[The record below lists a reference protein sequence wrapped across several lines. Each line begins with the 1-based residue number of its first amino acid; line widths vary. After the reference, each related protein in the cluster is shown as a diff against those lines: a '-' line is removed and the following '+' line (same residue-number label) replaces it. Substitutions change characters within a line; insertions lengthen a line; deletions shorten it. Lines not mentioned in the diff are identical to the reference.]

1 MTHRNAY
8 KMISEDGTIDRILSD
23 ATRRG
28 ENFLIA
34 KKYIADGIDYYCDFT
49 KSISFR
55 EMKYWQDK
63 HLDTE
68 DQKSRRLV
76 VNAVCTALAHKEAE
90 GNEKR
95 AEMLNYFIS
104 TMA

>member
-1 MTHRNAY
+1 
-8 KMISEDGTIDRILSD
+8 
-23 ATRRG
+23 
-28 ENFLIA
+28 
-34 KKYIADGIDYYCDFT
+34 
-49 KSISFR
+49 
-55 EMKYWQDK
+55 MKYWQDK
-63 HLDTE
+63 HFDTE

-76 VNAVCTALAHKEAE
+76 VNAVCMALAHKEAE